1 MYSSKLF
8 FAVVD
13 FDEGQDVFAT
23 VRMHFNLIHAVY
35 GLSNLMLFHT
45 RIFNLSYSRLVF
57 ND

>member
-23 VRMHFNLIHAVY
+23 VRNTFKSKSCSLDPHVIAIIIALYCCSF
-35 GLSNLMLFHT
+35 
-45 RIFNLSYSRLVF
+45 
-57 ND
+57 